1 MVKKLPQKGI
11 QFIDFLQFV
20 EKHCC
25 KEYSLSLE
33 MYNLTNDVTNKDV
46 KTIFY
51 HNIIKCIMTYFV
63 EHKTFDKRVFYI
75 HKKEL
80 PNCCLIGNNDVN
92 TFLKFLIA
100 FIKHLKTNLNLPFIC
115 CDLPLKM
122 FADSLD
128 MDAVNQELLA
138 VALKIKEVKSEKVYR
153 FLNKHGLKHLSSIYK
168 TDAKVK
174 FWLK

>member
-80 PNCCLIGNNDVN
+80 PNCCLIGDNDVN

-100 FIKHLKTNLNLPFIC
+100 FIKHLKTKLNLPFIC
-115 CDLPLKM
+115 GKLPLKM
-122 FADSLD
+122 FVDSLD